1 MWSGGTGAH
10 LSDLEQSLL
19 RRAVDLARGSGSKRR
34 APRLQLLS
42 DHDLHDKVRTI
53 YARWSR
59 HYRERPN
66 TIIRFGTQERIAAEV
81 DQLKLTR
88 VAEVDAF
95 VHDGTF
101 ALGMYAP
108 VNDFVDY
115 TDLIA
120 RTRILRR
127 RSFPEW
133 LELTNLIGHIYVN
146 EYEPNALH
154 AFAVSLSG
162 FATHHTF
169 DVPRQREVRQQVIRL
184 YREVMASN
192 PQADGTLHNWGVQLA
207 RLARLC
213 DDVTER
219 REIHERAIAKYREA
233 FELNQARTD
242 SLHNVNSEL
251 LEIALLPGL
260 SAQEREL
267 RYDSAIR
274 VCQQVLALDPNA
286 SSSLHDWAYALGEKK
301 ELPHISTARAAQLSR
316 EAYEVYER
324 ALLVDPHPETLK
336 SAGCELHDLAGLT
349 EEPSEKR
356 LIRLRALAKFEDAAV
371 AIRARPTAADEASV
385 HRWIGLENSL
395 LAELSDDEEERARR
409 HAAVAA
415 FQVAIDVGGD
425 DVTILS
431 SLSSEL
437 CALATVLSP
446 EEAREKLLLVMD
458 IERRHAAALGLP
470 EEAMYNRACMLARLG
485 RNEEALT
492 SLSVVLE
499 HAQIDAEFVAQ
510 DDDWDPL
517 RNDPRFIT
525 LINEY
530 T

>member
-10 LSDLEQSLL
+10 LSDLEQGLL
-19 RRAVDLARGSGSKRR
+19 RRAVDVARGTVAKRR

-42 DHDLHDKVRTI
+42 DLELSDGARTLC
-53 YARWSR
+53 ARWSR

-66 TIIRFGTQERIAAEV
+66 TIVRFAKREPLELEV
-81 DQLKLTR
+81 EQLTLTR
-88 VAEVDAF
+88 AVVVDAF
-95 VHDGTF
+95 VDDGTF
-101 ALGMYAP
+101 ALAIYSP
-108 VNDFVDY
+108 VFDFVDF
-115 TDLIA
+115 DELIG

-127 RSFPEW
+127 RSFADW
-133 LELTNLIGHIYVN
+133 LSLTNIIGHVYVN

-154 AFAVSLSG
+154 AYAVALSSL
-162 FATHHTF
+162 ATHHTF
-169 DVPRQREVRQQVIRL
+169 DVPRQRQVRQQVIRL
-184 YREVMASN
+184 YRSVMASN

-213 DDVTER
+213 DDPSDRLEL
-219 REIHERAIAKYREA
+219 HELAIAKYREA
-233 FELNQARTD
+233 FELNQLRTD

-260 SAQEREL
+260 SDMEREL
-267 RYDSAIR
+267 RYDAAIKICR
-274 VCQQVLALDPNA
+274 QVLEFDPQA

-301 ELPHISTARAAQLSR
+301 ELSQMSGEKARQLSA

-324 ALLVDPHPETLK
+324 ALLIDPHPETLK

-349 EEPSEKR
+349 EDSEEKR
-356 LIRLRALAKFEDAAV
+356 AIRLRALAKFEDAAV
-371 AIRARPTAADEASV
+371 AIRARPNAADEASV

-395 LAELSDDEEERARR
+395 LAELSDEEEELARR
-409 HAAVAA
+409 QAAVAA

-425 DVTILS
+425 DVTVLS

-437 CALATVLSP
+437 CALATVLMP
-446 EEAREKLLLVMD
+446 EEAREKHLLVMD
-458 IERRHAAALGLP
+458 IERRHAEALGLP

-485 RNEEALT
+485 RNDEALS

-499 HAQIDAEFVAQ
+499 HAQIDAKFVVE
-510 DDDWDPL
+510 DGDWDPL

-525 LINEY
+525 LLNEY
-530 T
+530 M